1 MNTRRMTLL
10 IAIVLALGTGYLTIS
25 YLGSLRAEAPP
36 QVTMRS
42 IVVAGQDIP
51 ARAKIT
57 PEMLKIVQRATNEV
71 EPDAVVEP
79 KQTIGTLALITIP
92 AGAAITQSKIGRPVD
107 IGLTPRLQRG
117 ERAISIGIDRVKG
130 VSGLVQ
136 PGDRVD
142 VIAIPPRTGTN
153 PKAYTILRGV
163 VVLALGNEL
172 EQAGATPAPGAQD
185 LTTVTLAVTPKQA
198 DLLEMADIN
207 SQLRLAL
214 RPPKEPVRSFPT
226 EQLTFDAPA
235 APADAGAAAAPAPA
249 PANVP
254 PPYLYGPGGLPHDHD
269 TIAARPNMGSVTVI
283 EGDRVVQGPESVH

>member
-198 DLLEMADIN
+198 DLLEMADT
-207 SQLRLAL
+207 QGAG
-214 RPPKEPVRSFPT
+214 PVVPDRAADVRRAGSTGRRRCSGRAGACSRERASAVHVWPRW
-226 EQLTFDAPA
+226 APA
-235 APADAGAAAAPAPA
+235 RSRHDRGAPEHGQRDR
-249 PANVP
+249 N
-254 PPYLYGPGGLPHDHD
+254 
-269 TIAARPNMGSVTVI
+269 RRRSRGSGSRIGTLVCSL
-283 EGDRVVQGPESVH
+283 RS